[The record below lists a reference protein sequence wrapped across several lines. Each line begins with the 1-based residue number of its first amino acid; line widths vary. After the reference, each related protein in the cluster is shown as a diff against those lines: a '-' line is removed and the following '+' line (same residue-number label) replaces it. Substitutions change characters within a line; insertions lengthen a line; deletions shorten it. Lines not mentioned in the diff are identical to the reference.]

1 MEGSLQRSL
10 EGLAGVTAL
19 TRRGA
24 ESIVRTLVQRGEVA
38 ADRAERAVDELLA
51 RSERNREAV
60 AELVRQ
66 ETERVVGRLGLA
78 RQEDVDA
85 LSERVERLEAA
96 LRGEPSA
103 RDAAAD
109 APGGPPDTA
118 ADASGGPP
126 DAADPPAPAFRD
138 LQRAADDPTEDA
150 PGVDEEGS
158 S

>member
-51 RSERNREAV
+51 RSERNRAAV

-66 ETERVVGRLGLA
+66 ETERVVDRLGLA
-78 RQEDVDA
+78 RQEDLDA
-85 LSERVERLEAA
+85 LTARIARLEAA
-96 LRGEPSA
+96 LADSEVDPQGRPSV
-103 RDAAAD
+103 
-109 APGGPPDTA
+109 
-118 ADASGGPP
+118 
-126 DAADPPAPAFRD
+126 
-138 LQRAADDPTEDA
+138 DDPSGVQPDLDD
-150 PGVDEEGS
+150 PGVPEPEALSGPDEEMPR
-158 S
+158 